1 LPATPLFLGRLICG
15 KQQSAINDRRTG
27 GAVQRYS
34 GSAVGGPFAV
44 RATTAATLATS
55 AAMALAKI
63 QGKTIWLGD
72 IGKIVFGD
80 IQLVL
85 KAGALMD
92 MVKSLSLIYGP
103 FGALNTDLVALLMVS
118 YL

>member
-1 LPATPLFLGRLICG
+1 
-15 KQQSAINDRRTG
+15 
-27 GAVQRYS
+27 
-34 GSAVGGPFAV
+34 
-44 RATTAATLATS
+44 
-55 AAMALAKI
+55 MALAKI

-103 FGALNTDLVALLMVS
+103 FGALNTDFVALLMVS